1 MARFDKRQL
10 DEIRQRVDL
19 AAIVARYVTLKRT
32 GRNFI
37 GLCPFHQEKTPSFH
51 VHQDRQF
58 YHCFGCKESGDV
70 FAFLMHME
78 RITFPEAVER
88 LAEEVGVKLVR
99 SEPSPEARRRQ
110 QKIERIIQINEM
122 AARYFQRCLNE
133 PDAREARAYLQ
144 RRGID
149 SATQKRFGIG
159 YARPDWRDL
168 LAVLHKQGVAPDEA
182 VEAGLAVKR
191 DGKAPF
197 DMFRHRIMFPILD
210 VHGRVVGFGGRA
222 LDPNEK
228 AKYINTPQTI
238 AYAKGEH
245 LFGLY
250 QARDSGRRTGRL
262 IVCEG
267 YTDVTALAQAGITNA
282 VASLGTAF
290 TAEQAEL
297 LSRWAKEVILAFDA
311 DTAGRTAAEHSL
323 DHFVQKGLQVRVAVL
338 PEGEDPDS
346 LVSVKGVRA
355 FEAIVDAA
363 LSLLDYKIERA
374 FESGDVE
381 DIEGRLA
388 VVRAVLPV
396 LAGIESP
403 VAQEAYVELV
413 AERLGI
419 SQAALV
425 AELRRFQSKLGR
437 TRGTRYRNPAVR
449 HIKTD
454 SANVSR
460 GAKEQERPS
469 RSGMQR
475 WLGETALIRDEQRLL
490 YILLKN
496 PVDVKVVEAEL
507 GAEPFLVGKHNQL
520 FQAIKR
526 RTEGDENPWT
536 DETPELLQALKA
548 LEAWN
553 PVVLPDIGTYIQRV
567 WEWRIRIRL
576 RCLETELA
584 RLSERDENAYAESVG
599 SLLLEYKQLRQTVR
613 GRDIQRTVS

>member
-1 MARFDKRQL
+1 
-10 DEIRQRVDL
+10 
-19 AAIVARYVTLKRT
+19 
-32 GRNFI
+32 
-37 GLCPFHQEKTPSFH
+37 
-51 VHQDRQF
+51 
-58 YHCFGCKESGDV
+58 
-70 FAFLMHME
+70 
-78 RITFPEAVER
+78 
-88 LAEEVGVKLVR
+88 
-99 SEPSPEARRRQ
+99 
-110 QKIERIIQINEM
+110 M

-168 LAVLHKQGVAPDEA
+168 LAVLDKQGVAPDEA

-210 VHGRVVGFGGRA
+210 VHGRWSVSGAGHLIPTRRRSTSIP
-222 LDPNEK
+222 LK
-228 AKYINTPQTI
+228 RLRI
-238 AYAKGEH
+238 AKGEH

-419 SQAALV
+419 SRRHLWPNCADFSQSLAGQGAPGIEIPQS
-425 AELRRFQSKLGR
+425 AILRQILQ
-437 TRGTRYRNPAVR
+437 T
-449 HIKTD
+449 
-454 SANVSR
+454 SR
-460 GAKEQERPS
+460 GAQRS
-469 RSGMQR
+469 RSVRRGPEFSGG
-475 WLGETALIRDEQRLL
+475 W
-490 YILLKN
+490 
-496 PVDVKVVEAEL
+496 VKL
-507 GAEPFLVGKHNQL
+507 HL
-520 FQAIKR
+520 FVMSNGCS
-526 RTEGDENPWT
+526 TF
-536 DETPELLQALKA
+536 
-548 LEAWN
+548 
-553 PVVLPDIGTYIQRV
+553 Y
-567 WEWRIRIRL
+567 
-576 RCLETELA
+576 
-584 RLSERDENAYAESVG
+584 
-599 SLLLEYKQLRQTVR
+599 
-613 GRDIQRTVS
+613 